1 MNILTLGDENFT
13 KELYTI
19 KKDIHFTNIISNR
32 LTSTMKNKLIECS
45 IKNNKNIALYPHKKL
60 KDFTFYKNFDWSK
73 IKPLNKDLIEKMSFC
88 EAETLKMY
96 ERIKSL
102 KPSIYENRKKHYM
115 NTLRYFNDLLDKK
128 SIDVFIRYS
137 VPHMGYDNVIYH
149 LCKLKGIEVYMV
161 YFYHPNFAYFARD
174 IKNHIP
180 DYNIETEREDFIYKN
195 LELVANEYFH
205 KKELTYKPTIVPPV
219 ARIQRK
225 QRLLLRRNKLLL
237 EQYKNMSIQPK
248 FDGKYIYFPLHYQ
261 YEATTC
267 PMGGVFVDQIL
278 ALEILS
284 RSGFKVY
291 VKEHPRISKNRN
303 IEFYNKIN
311 KLKNVYLVP
320 IETNNYQLIEN
331 SFCVATITGTAGWEG
346 ILKGKCALLFGNIFY
361 QYCDYVFNVGSV
373 EEVKKAINEIKNIKY
388 DKAYILRF
396 LKGLENFFF
405 PLDYKSIAENFS
417 KELSKN
423 DNRN

>member
-13 KELYTI
+13 KAFYTI
-19 KKDIHFTNIISNR
+19 KENISFTNIISNK
-32 LTSTMKNKLIECS
+32 LTTAMKNDLIKVS
-45 IKNNKNIALYPHKKL
+45 IRNKKTIALYPHKKL
-60 KDFTFYKNFDWSK
+60 KDFTFYKNFNWNNV
-73 IKPLNKDLIEKMSFC
+73 KPLSKDIIEKMSFC

-102 KPSIYENRKKHYM
+102 KPSIYQNRKKHYM

-149 LCKLKGIEVYMV
+149 LCKLKGIRIYMV

-174 IKNHIP
+174 IKDHIP
-180 DYNIETEREDFIYKN
+180 DYKIENERNDFIYKN
-195 LELVANEYFH
+195 LETTVNEYFH
-205 KKELTYKPTIVPPV
+205 KKELTYKPVIVPNI
-219 ARIQRK
+219 ARIKRK
-225 QRLLLRRNKLLL
+225 QRLLLQRNKSLLTY
-237 EQYKNMSIQPK
+237 YKNISIQPK

-267 PMGGVFVDQIL
+267 PMGGIFVDQIL

-284 RSGFKVY
+284 RSGFRIY

-303 IEFYNKIN
+303 IAFYNDIKSI
-311 KLKNVYLVP
+311 KNVYLVP
-320 IETNNYQLIEN
+320 IDTDNYQLIEN
-331 SFCVATITGTAGWEG
+331 SFCVATITGTAGWEA
-346 ILKGKCALLFGNIFY
+346 ILKGKCTLLFGNIFY

-373 EEVKKAINEIKNIKY
+373 EDIKKAINEIKNIKY
-388 DKAYILRF
+388 DKSYILNF
-396 LKGLENFFF
+396 LRGLENFFF
-405 PLDYKSIAENFS
+405 PLNYKSIAKNFE
-417 KELSKN
+417 KELKKN
-423 DNRN
+423 DN